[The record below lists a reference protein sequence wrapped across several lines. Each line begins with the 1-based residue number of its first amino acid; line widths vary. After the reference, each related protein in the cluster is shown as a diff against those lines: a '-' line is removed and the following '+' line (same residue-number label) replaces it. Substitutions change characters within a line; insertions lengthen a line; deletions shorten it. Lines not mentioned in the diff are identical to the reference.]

1 MSTKAGVG
9 VKKRHS
15 RYVKLPRM
23 YDLRNV
29 DKCQDPMGGWVEVVD
44 IQI

>member
-1 MSTKAGVG
+1 MSTKADVG

-23 YDLRNV
+23 YDLPNV
-29 DKCQDPMGGWVEVVD
+29 DKWGWVVEVVEAGD